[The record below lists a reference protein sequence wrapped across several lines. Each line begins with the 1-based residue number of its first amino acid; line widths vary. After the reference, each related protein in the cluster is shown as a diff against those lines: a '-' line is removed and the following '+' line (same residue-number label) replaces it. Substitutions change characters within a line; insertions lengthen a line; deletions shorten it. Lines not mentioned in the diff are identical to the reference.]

1 MACLLVLVTNVPLIY
16 VAYLFDIF
24 LIYTNSK
31 SQVKHILFA
40 VEIFVVIYNFCQHKE
55 AEDNVIVKIEK
66 KTGQTKLH
74 KTRHRKLKKFNMN
87 TKRTMVWLR
96 CS

>member
-1 MACLLVLVTNVPLIY
+1 MACLLVLVTNVTLIY

-66 KTGQTKLH
+66 KNRTNKITQN
-74 KTRHRKLKKFNMN
+74 KT
-87 TKRTMVWLR
+87 
-96 CS
+96 